1 MKRFFCLMVAG
12 CCAVCMSFAQQRVE
26 WRRDKVTQIIFPTRI
41 EKFRCGYTSDDAVS
55 QQDGQVLY
63 IQPIDPLP
71 ETNLYVIT
79 VDGCYY
85 VFDLVYDDS
94 AERVNYIVHPT
105 MAFYRHGDD
114 SAEPVDTALR
124 PSGGVDISDAGSS
137 KDAVPESGNPLF
149 SEVLRSP
156 GYIVTDNVVKLQRLA
171 LLLKGVYVDA
181 THIFFRLRIENR
193 SNVPFD
199 VDYVAFSVEARKTRK
214 TSTQERL
221 QILPLAVDREV
232 HRIDARSFC
241 EVVYCFE
248 KFTIGKDKLLLA
260 EVLEQGGDRNIGL
273 RIRDSYI
280 IDARRL

>member
-1 MKRFFCLMVAG
+1 MKRFLCLMIVG
-12 CCAVCMSFAQQRVE
+12 CCVTCMSFAQQRIE
-26 WRRDKVTQIIFPTRI
+26 WRRDKVTQIIFPSCI

-79 VDGCYY
+79 VDGRYY
-85 VFDLVYDDS
+85 AFDLIYNDA
-94 AERVNYIVHPT
+94 AERVNYIVYPA
-105 MAFYRHGDD
+105 MAFYRGDGG
-114 SAEPVDTALR
+114 AEEPYSTVGVVDDL
-124 PSGGVDISDAGSS
+124 GAGSS
-137 KDAVPESGNPLF
+137 GPSVSEVGDPLF
-149 SEVLRSP
+149 AEVSRSP
-156 GYIVTDNVVKLQRLA
+156 GYIVADNVVKLQRLA

-181 THIFFRLRIENR
+181 AHIFLRLRIENH

-199 VDYVAFSVEARKTRK
+199 VDYVAFSVGARKTRK

-221 QILPLAVDREV
+221 QILPVAVDKEV
-232 HRIDARSFC
+232 RRIDARSFC
-241 EVVYCFE
+241 EVVYCFG

>member
-1 MKRFFCLMVAG
+1 MKRFLCLMVAG
-12 CCAVCMSFAQQRVE
+12 CCATCMSFAQQRIE

-79 VDGCYY
+79 VDGSYY
-85 VFDLVYDDS
+85 VFDLVYNSS
-94 AERVNYIVHPT
+94 AERVNYIVRPV
-105 MAFYRHGDD
+105 MAFYRDD
-114 SAEPVDTALR
+114 KDVAKYPESVPRPIDGAEDV
-124 PSGGVDISDAGSS
+124 SDAGFVGA
-137 KDAVPESGNPLF
+137 AVEHEDTLF
-149 SEVLRSP
+149 SEVSRSP
-156 GYIVTDNVVKLQRLA
+156 GYIVADNVVRLQRLA

-181 THIFFRLRIENR
+181 THLFFRLRIENR

-199 VDYVAFSVEARKTRK
+199 IDYVAFSVEARKTRK

-221 QILPLAVDREV
+221 QILPVAVDKEV
-232 HRIDARSFC
+232 RRIDARSFC
-241 EVVYCFE
+241 EVVYCFD

-280 IDARRL
+280 IDARKL